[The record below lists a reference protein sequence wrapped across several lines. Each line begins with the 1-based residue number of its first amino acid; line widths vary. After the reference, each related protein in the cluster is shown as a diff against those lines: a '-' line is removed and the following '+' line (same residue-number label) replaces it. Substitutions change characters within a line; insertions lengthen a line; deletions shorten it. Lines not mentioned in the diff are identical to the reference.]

1 MARAERRTIVNLTI
15 DSDRLSAEIDALALI
30 SEAEPPVVT
39 RIVFTPA
46 DMRARKWMIERC
58 EAAGLQVRQDA
69 IGNTFARWAGSDP
82 GAPVVGT

>member
-15 DSDRLSAEIDALALI
+15 DSDRLSAEIDALAQI

-46 DMRARKWMIERC
+46 DMRARKWMIEY
-58 EAAGLQVRQDA
+58 VRTDTTTE
-69 IGNTFARWAGSDP
+69 NTTIAMTVANQ
-82 GAPVVGT
+82 